1 MSRLNDMRNQRL
13 EKLIRLRAMGIDPYP
28 AESHRTHTNQEI
40 STHFEQFEN
49 QEVTLVG
56 RLMTLR
62 DHGHLMFGDLQDYSG
77 TIQLYIKD
85 DCLAEADKTAQTLG
99 FGDLSLLDAGDIIEA
114 TGSVTKTQRGE
125 ISLQLKTIRLLTK
138 SLRPLPDKRE
148 GIKDPEI
155 AFRRRYVD
163 LTINPERRS
172 MFERKAKFW
181 QANRQF
187 MSDNGF
193 IEVETPVLEY
203 VTGGADARPF
213 TTHMNALD
221 QDFFL
226 RISTE
231 LYQKRLIGGGFEK
244 VFTIGPNFRNEG
256 LSDEHLPEYYQIEW
270 YWAYADY
277 KNNMEL
283 VKKMFR
289 FIAETVYG
297 KTSFTKNTHTFDV
310 ADEWIEISYP
320 DIIQERLG
328 IDIFNDSDE
337 KLLAKVKELGIKLS
351 DGLINRQRLID
362 NLWKSIRKTLS
373 GPAFL
378 VNEPKFMSPLA
389 KSKLDNPELTQRFH
403 VILAGSE
410 LGNGYSEL
418 NDPIDQ
424 LERFQDQQKARESG
438 DDEAQ
443 MLDID
448 FVEMLE
454 YGMPP
459 TSGYGMSERV
469 FWFLENVTAREGT
482 LFPQLKPHVDQS
494 TQEIYAL
501 KSDHAQVAQTTKKV
515 VEKATPNTQDFNAP
529 SSAQPK
535 VTSTDLP
542 ARAESQKLVAEYIK
556 NEKLL
561 HHCYMVAQAMEAY
574 AKKLGENTELWYQAG
589 LLHDLDW
596 EMFPDEHPNRA
607 ITELLT
613 LYPQELKDAI
623 AAHAPER
630 TGTEPETAIE
640 RFLFACDE
648 LSGIMHAVSLM
659 RPHGFSDMEAKSV
672 TKKLKDKSF
681 AANVSREDIS
691 RGLELIGKTADEHI
705 GFLIEVF
712 KTT

>member
-1 MSRLNDMRNQRL
+1 MSRLGEMRQQRL
-13 EKLIRLRAMGIDPYP
+13 DKLNRLREMGFDPYP
-28 AESHRTHTNQEI
+28 AKSYRTHTNGEVVEK
-40 STHFEQFEN
+40 FEEFEG
-49 QEVTLVG
+49 QEVTLSG

-62 DHGHLMFGDLQDYSG
+62 DHGHLMFGDLHDETG
-77 TIQLYIKD
+77 KIQLYIKD
-85 DCLAEADKTAQTLG
+85 DYLEASNVENQTLG
-99 FGDLSLLDAGDIIEA
+99 FTDLNLMDAGDIIEA
-114 TGSVTKTQRGE
+114 TGIVTKTQRGE
-125 ISLQLKTIRLLTK
+125 ISLQPKTVRILTK
-138 SLRPLPDKRE
+138 SLRPLPDKWE
-148 GIKDPEI
+148 GINDMEI
-155 AFRRRYVD
+155 MFRRRYLD
-163 LTINPERRS
+163 LTINPDRREL
-172 MFERKAKFW
+172 FRRKARFW
-181 QANRQF
+181 EANRQF
-187 MSDNGF
+187 MRDHGF
-193 IEVETPVLEY
+193 IEVETPVLEH

-244 VFTIGPNFRNEG
+244 IFTIGPNFRNEG

-270 YWAYADY
+270 YWAFADY
-277 KNNMEL
+277 RDNMAL
-283 VKKMFR
+283 VEAMFKY
-289 FIAETVYG
+289 IAKEVYG
-297 KTSFTKNTHTFDV
+297 KTVFTKNEHTFDLDQKW
-310 ADEWIEISYP
+310 AEISYP
-320 DIIQERLG
+320 DIIKERLG
-328 IDIFNDSDE
+328 VDIFTDSDE
-337 KLLAKVKELGIKLS
+337 VLQAKVRELGIKLD

-403 VILAGSE
+403 VIIAGSE

-418 NDPIDQ
+418 NDPLDQ
-424 LERFQDQQKARESG
+424 LERFQEQQSARESG

-482 LFPQLKPHVDQS
+482 LFPQLKHKVEES
-494 TQEIYAL
+494 TKEIYGLKNTARTQYVSKASDAKLPPREKSEAL
-501 KSDHAQVAQTTKKV
+501 
-515 VEKATPNTQDFNAP
+515 
-529 SSAQPK
+529 
-535 VTSTDLP
+535 L
-542 ARAESQKLVAEYIK
+542 AEYVQ
-556 NEKLL
+556 NDKLR

-574 AKKLGENTELWYQAG
+574 AQELGEDAELWYQAG

-596 EMFPDEHPNRA
+596 EKYPDEHPNRA
-607 ITELLT
+607 LTEILVE
-613 LYPQELKDAI
+613 YPQELLDAI

-630 TGTEPETAIE
+630 TGREPESLIE
-640 RFLFACDE
+640 KYLFACDE

-659 RPHGFSDMEAKSV
+659 RPNGFADMEAKSV
-672 TKKLKDKSF
+672 KKKLKDKSF
-681 AANVSREDIS
+681 AANVSREDIT
-691 RGLELIGKTADEHI
+691 RGMELIGKSSEEHI

-712 KTT
+712 KK